1 MKPNAVHP
9 RAEPTG
15 LGWVLWPAAVALPW
29 LVPSH
34 AAPWTTF
41 HADAATAAALAAL
54 AAWALAQPGRWPLD
68 RLGVGAL
75 ALALIPLAQ
84 AMSGR
89 LLYAGDGVMAAA
101 FLAAVAAAV
110 AIGRRCEALAP
121 GRLPDALFAG
131 LGVAAFGSTGLVLYQ
146 GLGLDAL
153 GVLVAPLPDGRR
165 ATANVGQP
173 NLLATLQLWGLLAL
187 WWAWLRGQARSGVA
201 LAGAAFLVFAL
212 AATESRTGAVGAL
225 VLAAALVA
233 FTDGRRA
240 RVALAAAAVLVVYL
254 ASLLIWT
261 WPDST
266 MGGAPPLERIAIG
279 RRPSIWLLMIDAI
292 TRGPAFGYGWNQ
304 GTLAQEAV
312 AATHAPLGLVIQHAH
327 NVVLDLMVW
336 NGPWIG
342 AAAAVA
348 LLAWFVVRW
357 RAVRRP
363 PEVVL
368 LLVPTLLLWHAMVE
382 LPHVLLVL
390 LLPAALATGVL
401 LQRTGVTPPLRVP
414 RPLCAVAVLLLVG
427 YLGAVWLQ
435 YRAVEDDLRASLV
448 RARRI
453 GDLSPV
459 PPPPTPLLAPLGDV
473 LRAVRVVPQ
482 AGIDAA
488 TIDALE
494 RSARRYP
501 SDGAL
506 FRLAQVA
513 ALNGRP
519 ELAAQ
524 SLQRL
529 CRLYPQAAC
538 RAAHAAWKAQ
548 SENND
553 ALRGVPLGAP

>member
-1 MKPNAVHP
+1 MEPNSVHS
-9 RAEPTG
+9 RDEPTG
-15 LGWVLWPAAVALPW
+15 LGWVLWPVALALPW
-29 LVPSH
+29 LLPSH

-54 AAWALAQPGRWPLD
+54 AAWALTQPGRWPLD
-68 RLGVGAL
+68 RLGLGAL
-75 ALALIPLAQ
+75 ALALIALAQ
-84 AMSGR
+84 ALSGR

-101 FLAAVAAAV
+101 FLAAVAVAV

-121 GRLPDALFAG
+121 DRLPDALFAG
-131 LGVAAFGSTGLVLYQ
+131 LGVAAFASTGLVLYQ
-146 GLGLDAL
+146 GFGLDQL

-165 ATANVGQP
+165 AIANVGQP

-187 WWAWLRGQARSGVA
+187 WWTWLRGQARSGVA

-212 AATESRTGAVGAL
+212 AATESRTGMVGAL
-225 VLAAALVA
+225 VLAAALVLFA
-233 FTDGRRA
+233 DGRRA
-240 RVALAAAAVLVVYL
+240 RVALAVAALMAVHLT
-254 ASLLIWT
+254 SLLIWT
-261 WPDST
+261 WPDAAT
-266 MGGAPPLERIAIG
+266 GGAPVERMAIG
-279 RRPSIWLLMIDAI
+279 RRTLIWHLMIDAI
-292 TRGPAFGYGWNQ
+292 ASGPALGYGWNQ

-401 LQRTGVTPPLRVP
+401 LERTGVTPPLRVP
-414 RPLCAVAVLLLVG
+414 RPLCAVAVMLLVG

-459 PPPPTPLLAPLGDV
+459 PPPPAPLLAPLGDV

-488 TIDALE
+488 TIETLE

-524 SLQRL
+524 SMQRL

-553 ALRGVPLGAP
+553 ALRGVPLGVP